1 MDPGFKLKQIGVTM
15 LGVKDAQRSIAFY
28 RHKLG
33 RAVKSAFEGFVF
45 LDGGGVTQCLSEALA
60 KNSPSLVGAT
70 EVVFSVADVPAAYD
84 ALRVL
89 GVEFSHAPRVVSG
102 PMWAANF
109 RYPDGHGLSIF
120 GPEHADL
127 ELVTTWHLRVDPS
140 RSYPDRPLAYL
151 DMSRGRPLRPGTASN
166 RKEA

>member
-1 MDPGFKLKQIGVTM
+1 M

-127 ELVTTWHLRVDPS
+127 ELVTTSAFAGRPPS